1 MKRKNLIIKRIEKNL
16 SQKELAQL
24 IGLKNQ
30 AISNYENGRSN
41 PSYQSM
47 KRISEALDTSVQ
59 KLFFDESW

>member
-59 KLFFDESW
+59 KLFFDES